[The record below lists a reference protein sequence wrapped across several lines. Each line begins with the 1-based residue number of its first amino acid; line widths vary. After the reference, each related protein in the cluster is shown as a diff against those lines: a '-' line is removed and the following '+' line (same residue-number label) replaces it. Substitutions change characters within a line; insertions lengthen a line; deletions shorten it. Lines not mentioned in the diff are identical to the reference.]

1 MGRKKPGEPRRSRVR
16 RQCTLRE
23 LAPPGAA
30 YREWYQVRHG
40 TDVGPIDD
48 PRLRDEE
55 LDLPRRTARLGPLY
69 ENAVPRAAIGLD
81 LLIDNAALPVVGPDG
96 TGTSFPVENLVSRC
110 RGEGPEEIRETV
122 HRLHAAG
129 VLLAEEGGEHDALRV
144 RMVAERPGAPGGTWR
159 FGDEGAAPRAAT
171 CVPDG
176 MGGGIP
182 LDVAATVAVLRS
194 YRSQLRTPDPEE
206 GGRRPGVNGPA
217 TPASC
222 SRPPR
227 RPGTS
232 TRRVATPAPPPT
244 SAPVGTRSAEAS
256 PGGSGPMARLVGE
269 GRAPGAASGP
279 CRTTPGHVG
288 LFGRMVA
295 FDRQVVLPP
304 DGEVRE
310 DIGPAVLTVLSQGLR
325 DETIARRLG
334 VSLRT
339 CRKYIADLFD
349 LLGAESRFQ
358 AGYLTRAGNLL
369 ENTGDTPPGGI
380 GE

>member
-16 RQCTLRE
+16 RQYTLRE

-159 FGDEGAAPRAAT
+159 FGGEGAAPRAAT

-176 MGGGIP
+176 MGG
-182 LDVAATVAVLRS
+182 D
-194 YRSQLRTPDPEE
+194 
-206 GGRRPGVNGPA
+206 
-217 TPASC
+217 
-222 SRPPR
+222 PPR
-227 RPGTS
+227 RRGH
-232 TRRVATPAPPPT
+232 RRRPALLSLPAPDAG
-244 SAPVGTRSAEAS
+244 SGGGRQAPGGERARHARELLAAAEAS
-256 PGGSGPMARLVGE
+256 
-269 GRAPGAASGP
+269 
-279 CRTTPGHVG
+279 GHVDEKG
-288 LFGRMVA
+288 CDA
-295 FDRQVVLPP
+295 C
-304 DGEVRE
+304 
-310 DIGPAVLTVLSQGLR
+310 PAAHLC
-325 DETIARRLG
+325 AR
-334 VSLRT
+334 
-339 CRKYIADLFD
+339 
-349 LLGAESRFQ
+349 
-358 AGYLTRAGNLL
+358 
-369 ENTGDTPPGGI
+369 GDAVG
-380 GE
+380 